1 MASALHTVQRQ
12 SSEHSKQA
20 GQQKWDH
27 KKHNIIDIIRYST
40 AERVLQHHN
49 LNKVITRTE
58 CVQYNLYSSLCCEFN
73 KMVQCWSPTALAG
86 KVLQSVVSVRPLYIL
101 NQLTSDLTF
110 GICMGYN
117 LAGRLK
123 VKVVG

>member
-1 MASALHTVQRQ
+1 MCAV
-12 SSEHSKQA
+12 
-20 GQQKWDH
+20 
-27 KKHNIIDIIRYST
+27 
-40 AERVLQHHN
+40 V
-49 LNKVITRTE
+49 
-58 CVQYNLYSSLCCEFN
+58 YNLYSSLCCEFN
-73 KMVQCWSPTALAG
+73 KMVQCLSPTALAG

-101 NQLTSDLTF
+101 NQPISDLTF